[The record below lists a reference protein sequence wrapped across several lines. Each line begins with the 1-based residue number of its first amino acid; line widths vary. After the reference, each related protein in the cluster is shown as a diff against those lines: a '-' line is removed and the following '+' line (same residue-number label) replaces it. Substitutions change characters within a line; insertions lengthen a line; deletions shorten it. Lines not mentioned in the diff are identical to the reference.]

1 MRQKPA
7 RNWWKQVLPLFT
19 GNTSMVVTVKPM
31 HALKMK
37 HVLKALVYGMCLA
50 VINGPG
56 IT

>member
-7 RNWWKQVLPLFT
+7 RHWWKQVLTLFT